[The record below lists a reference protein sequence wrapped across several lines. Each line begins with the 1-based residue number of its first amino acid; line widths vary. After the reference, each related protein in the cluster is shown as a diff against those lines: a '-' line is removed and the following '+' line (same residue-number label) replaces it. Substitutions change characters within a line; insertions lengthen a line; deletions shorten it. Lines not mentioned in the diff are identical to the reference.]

1 MDHSESCER
10 ITISDTTTHHAK
22 RILPCPS
29 EFQHVIINWSFNKNQ
44 FWKNSVFLQC
54 CIWSLIF
61 HRQNIHWKNL
71 SFQKQRQASLPH
83 MCFSPNV
90 GSCIGTTKAKGRDTS
105 IATGGTQLQYLT
117 LSARKVVRLQG
128 SLVMYDIFLQPEI
141 RVDLNWELPQILN
154 YLGVLVMWL
163 VKLSDWKSGRDGRH
177 PQISV

>member
-29 EFQHVIINWSFNKNQ
+29 EFQHVIIIWSCNKNQ
-44 FWKNSVFLQC
+44 FWKNPVFLQIAFGRFF
-54 CIWSLIF
+54 CIIDKSKVTKRVLPWQS
-61 HRQNIHWKNL
+61 IHWK
-71 SFQKQRQASLPH
+71 RQASLPH
-83 MCFSPNV
+83 ICFSPNV

-128 SLVMYDIFLQPEI
+128 SLVMVYSTPII
-141 RVDLNWELPQILN
+141 KNSISIIYAPQQL
-154 YLGVLVMWL
+154 LT
-163 VKLSDWKSGRDGRH
+163 S
-177 PQISV
+177 